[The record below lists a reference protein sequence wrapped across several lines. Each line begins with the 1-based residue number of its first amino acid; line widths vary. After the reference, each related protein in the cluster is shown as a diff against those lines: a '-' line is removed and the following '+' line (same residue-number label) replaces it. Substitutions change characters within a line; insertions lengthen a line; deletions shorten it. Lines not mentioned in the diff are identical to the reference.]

1 MTTDTSHSTDVL
13 LQMQDI
19 AFSYKADVPIF
30 SGLNMTFKRG
40 HVSAIM
46 GGSGC
51 GKTSLLR
58 LIGGLVLPDRGTIR
72 YEGEIIDT
80 SNQKNLYR
88 FRRKLGMLFQFGALF
103 TDMSVF
109 ENVAFPLREHTALPE
124 DQIQAL
130 VDEKLDA
137 VGLSN
142 TGKLFPAQISGGMA
156 RRVAL
161 ARTIILDPEL
171 VMYDEP
177 FAGLDP
183 ITASNAANLIRALND
198 ARGTTSILVSHDISE
213 TFAIADYIYFVG
225 QGKVLAEGTP
235 TELQDCDNPLVRQF
249 IDAKPNRHVTSK
261 ASPSF
266 PPKTLAGDAS

>member
-1 MTTDTSHSTDVL
+1 
-13 LQMQDI
+13 
-19 AFSYKADVPIF
+19 
-30 SGLNMTFKRG
+30 
-40 HVSAIM
+40 
-46 GGSGC
+46 
-51 GKTSLLR
+51 
-58 LIGGLVLPDRGTIR
+58 
-72 YEGEIIDT
+72 
-80 SNQKNLYR
+80 
-88 FRRKLGMLFQFGALF
+88 
-103 TDMSVF
+103 
-109 ENVAFPLREHTALPE
+109 
-124 DQIQAL
+124 
-130 VDEKLDA
+130 
-137 VGLSN
+137 
-142 TGKLFPAQISGGMA
+142 MA

-235 TELQDCDNPLVRQF
+235 TELQDCDNPLVRQC